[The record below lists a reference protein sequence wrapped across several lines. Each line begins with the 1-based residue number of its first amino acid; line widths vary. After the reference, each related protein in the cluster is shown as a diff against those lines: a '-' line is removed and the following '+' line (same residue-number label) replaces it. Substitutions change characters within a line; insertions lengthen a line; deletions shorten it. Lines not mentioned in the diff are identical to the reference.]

1 MVQGFASLLVLVLV
15 DVGQIQILVMEPN
28 IWNEKQS
35 WLMDLTEKRAV
46 SSEELERILKQCVS
60 FVQSDFLV

>member
-46 SSEELERILKQCVS
+46 SSEELERIL
-60 FVQSDFLV
+60 